1 MPEGYQVICADPPWR
16 YEGSTKKWGAA
27 EKFYSTMTDEAI
39 FNLEL
44 PLISPGVIF
53 VWATGPKMDVAVEAI
68 RSWGLYYRGVSFVW
82 IKCKKDGTP
91 IGAQGVRPSIVKPLT
106 EFVLVGSTQRTGRP
120 LPLASEKIVQTVF
133 APKGAHSAKPVEVM
147 DRIDEMYPGYRK
159 LEMFS
164 RGRPHNSMWD
174 VHGFESEAEVA

>member
-1 MPEGYQVICADPPWR
+1 MGEGYQVILTDCPWR
-16 YEGSTKKWGAA
+16 YEGSTTKWGAA
-27 EKFYSTMTDEAI
+27 EKFYETMSDDEI

-44 PLISPGVIF
+44 PLIPPGLVF
-53 VWATGPKMDVAVEAI
+53 VWATGPKLHTAIDAI
-68 RSWGLYYRGVSFVW
+68 RAWGLHYRGVAFVW
-82 IKCKKDGTP
+82 CKTKKDGTP

-147 DRIDEMYPGYRK
+147 DRIDEMYPEYRK

-174 VHGFESEAEVA
+174 VHGLESVAA

>member
-1 MPEGYQVICADPPWR
+1 MDDGYQVILADCPWA
-16 YEGSTKKWGAA
+16 YSGSQSKMGAA
-27 EKFYSTMTDEAI
+27 GNHYETMSDEDV

-44 PLISPGVIF
+44 PLISPGLVF
-53 VWATGPKMDVAVEAI
+53 CWATGPKLHTAIDAI
-68 RSWGLYYRGVSFVW
+68 RAWGLHYRGVAWVW
-82 IKCKKDGTP
+82 IKTKKDGTP

-133 APKGAHSAKPVEVM
+133 APKGEHSAKPVEVI

-159 LEMFS
+159 LEMFA
-164 RGRPHNSMWD
+164 RGRAHGPLWD
-174 VHGFESEAEVA
+174 VWGDEALVA